1 MNQSGLYLDTCL
13 NGLIHEVHSGK
24 VDGERNAQIMSAY
37 LGFDGQGTC
46 SMGEAGEVYDI
57 SKERV
62 RQIKDQTVTDFQ
74 VLLYSKPEI
83 ESFMNSVI
91 EFAAS
96 SAPISFSR
104 LEQKLKEDNFILGD
118 FKFSGVMSYIKLV
131 CDDVPFERVLMES
144 TEFIVPKMV
153 AITTNEEAKK
163 EVLDALRP
171 LKLLDANDNL
181 LDPFCYQKPVVSEF
195 LNSPVGVKHERNGK
209 TKIHLFSLHRVVINI
224 AVKNIIH
231 NGAVTFEYVARQ
243 ALQEYPFFSW
253 ETMFTFTCDLLR
265 SKDGFEDLGVHDR
278 EQWFWLTNAGR
289 NRFYNKARKAIS
301 VAKRLSVAVLTDE
314 MNKKQREQEF
324 PLPANVVEQLMAGR
338 GEFSLHGGDLVC
350 NEEPDLSEILSEQEL
365 LMVEIMR
372 EHEMLNHSKF
382 FRLCEEKGVKPYS
395 FRMILNYQPLF
406 MRMGKGEYALIG
418 NK

>member
-13 NGLIHEVHSGK
+13 NGLIHEAHSGK
-24 VDGERNAQIMSAY
+24 VDGERNAKIMSAY
-37 LGFDGQGTC
+37 FGFDGQGTC
-46 SMGEAGEVYDI
+46 SMGEAGEAYDI

-62 RQIKDQTVTDFQ
+62 RQIKDQTVTDLQ
-74 VLLYSKPEI
+74 VLLYAKPEI

-96 SAPISFSR
+96 AAPISFTR
-104 LEQKLKEDNFILGD
+104 LEQKLKEDNFCIGD
-118 FKFSGVMSYIKLV
+118 FKFNGVMSYIKLV

-144 TEFIVPKMV
+144 AEFIVPKMI
-153 AITTNEEAKK
+153 AITTNESARA

-181 LDPFCYQKPVVSEF
+181 IDPFCYKMQAVSEF
-195 LNSPVGVKHERNGK
+195 LNAPVGVKHERNGK
-209 TKIHLFSLHRVVINI
+209 TKIHFFSLHRVVINI

-231 NGAVTFEYVARQ
+231 NGAVTFEYVAKET
-243 ALQEYPFFSW
+243 LKEFPYFSW
-253 ETMFTFTCDLLR
+253 ETIFNFTGDLLR
-265 SKDGFEDLGVHDR
+265 SKDGFEDLGVHDD

-289 NRFYNKARKAIS
+289 NRFYNKARKAIA

-314 MNKKQREQEF
+314 MNKKQREQEY
-324 PLPANVVEQLMAGR
+324 PLPVKVVEQLMAGR
-338 GEFSLHGGDLVC
+338 DEFSLDGGYLVC
-350 NEEPDLSEILSEQEL
+350 NKEPDLSDILSEQESQ
-365 LMVEIMR
+365 MVEIMR
-372 EHEMLNHSKF
+372 DHKVLNHSRF

-406 MRMGKGEYALIG
+406 IRQGKGEYALIG
-418 NK
+418 SK